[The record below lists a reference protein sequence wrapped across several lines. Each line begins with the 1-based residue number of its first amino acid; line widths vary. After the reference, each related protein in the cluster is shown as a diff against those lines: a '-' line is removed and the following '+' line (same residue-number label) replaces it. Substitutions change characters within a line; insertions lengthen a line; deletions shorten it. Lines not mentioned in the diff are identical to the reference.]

1 MSTTPIQGLKHTP
14 NDLDIQQDKPF
25 ANDAFGREPQADEL
39 TNFISSFAGHS
50 FVLGIN
56 GVWGSG
62 KTTFIN
68 MWEAKLKLKGFCTL
82 RFNAWEHDH
91 SEDPFASV
99 FSEFRSLADVGEGES
114 KNGLANL
121 YKSAKSKAVPILAKA
136 ATGIIKHATLG
147 ALDLNAD
154 AEAAFGELAEASA
167 KYALE
172 KAESDKKSIKA
183 FRDELAQFVGKAGT
197 SEKPI
202 VYFIDELD
210 RCRPTYAV
218 SVLERVKHLLNVP
231 GVFFVFAWDRN
242 QLNETIKHVYG
253 RQTDSGGYLLRFVDL
268 EFNLAMTN
276 HRYFCDTLM
285 NRFELR
291 EYLNRERSSILA
303 NSIVDAF
310 SKIAENLR
318 LSIREQEKA
327 FTALSVII
335 RTGFQMDA
343 RVLEP
348 LIILIM
354 LRINKPKI
362 YQTICGLPKNSSEAV
377 NILRKLVGTDLPSV
391 LGRLYCQSDEGRQL
405 EGFLLHLLPEEVRV
419 SMPAEYAY
427 LTNKQSQNVL
437 PQREENVKE
446 AYRFSRSNRD
456 VGGIL
461 ARFINKM
468 EFSER
473 FIS

>member
-1 MSTTPIQGLKHTP
+1 MITAPTQGLRHTP

-39 TNFISSFAGHS
+39 TNFISSFAGQS

-68 MWEAKLKLKGFCTL
+68 MWEAKLKLKGFRTL

-99 FSEFRSLADVGEGES
+99 FSEFRSLADAGEGKS
-114 KNGLANL
+114 KKGLANL

-136 ATGIIKHATLG
+136 AAGIIKHATLG
-147 ALDLNAD
+147 ALDLNVD
-154 AEAAFGELAEASA
+154 TEAAFGELAEASA

-183 FRDELAQFVGKAGT
+183 FRDELAQFVEKAGT
-197 SEKPI
+197 SDKPI

-276 HRYFCDTLM
+276 HRYFCNSLM
-285 NRFELR
+285 NRFGLFEHI
-291 EYLNRERSSILA
+291 EKIGSAFLA
-303 NSIVDAF
+303 NSIAETF
-310 SKIAENLR
+310 PKIAELLK
-318 LSIREQEKA
+318 LSIREQEKS
-327 FTALSVII
+327 FTALSVFI
-335 RTGFQMDA
+335 RTNPAQDWRFIDSL
-343 RVLEP
+343 VV
-348 LIILIM
+348 LIM
-354 LRINKPKI
+354 LRIKRPKI
-362 YQTICGLPKNSSEAV
+362 YQSICRLPSNPSEAG
-377 NILRKLVGTDLPSV
+377 NILRQLVAKDLPST
-391 LGRLYCQSDEGRQL
+391 LGRHYWQSKFGAQFEGH
-405 EGFLLHLLPEEVRV
+405 LLFLLPEENR
-419 SMPAEYAY
+419 SSLPGTYAY
-427 LTNKQSQNVL
+427 LTAPNQNSL
-437 PQREENVKE
+437 ADRENHLLK
-446 AYRFSRSNRD
+446 AYRFSQAH
-456 VGGIL
+456 VAGLL
-461 ARFINKM
+461 AHFINKM

-473 FIS
+473 FLS